1 MQLTEDQ
8 QKAATAIID
17 FLLSQESELVLS
29 AMAGAGKS
37 YLVSWFLKEGYSR
50 YIQTCSERHLP
61 VKYLTE
67 PVVVATT
74 NKAADVLSNNLG
86 KNVQTIHKYLG
97 LVVKNDFKTGNT
109 YLEKKEKFTQK
120 FNKIVFIDECSMV
133 DSYLYAYINEA
144 LINCKVIYVG
154 DKDQLAPVK
163 SGISPIFDPK
173 KKISVV
179 ELTENVRLKN
189 HPEMQELAF
198 QLKNTVQTKEFL
210 PIKVKKGVIEHLSGK
225 EFQSK
230 VNELFLVPNS
240 FNKIVTYTNKKAL
253 DYNNY
258 IKYNLRKYEAP
269 YVKGEH
275 YLVNSVLFTLDPDE
289 RKEVLF
295 NTDEEIIID
304 EVENPITYSYCSL
317 PFDVVPIKAHTLYN
331 SIPVSFLAPVDSTEL
346 INALKYEAKIKNWS
360 TYFKL
365 KEFIADV
372 RLADCSTVHKAQG
385 STYQNIFIDLD
396 DLSICK
402 SYETAA
408 RLLYVACTRATDH
421 VYLYGELAPRFGG
434 IIE

>member
-8 QKAATAIID
+8 QRAATAIID
-17 FLLSQESELVLS
+17 FLLSQESEMILS
-29 AMAGAGKS
+29 ASAGCGKS
-37 YLVSWFLKEGYSR
+37 FLVSWFLKEGYSR

-61 VKYLTE
+61 VRYPTE

-74 NKAADVLSNNLG
+74 NKAADVLSNNLE
-86 KNVQTIHKYLG
+86 KAVPTIHKYIG
-97 LVVKNDFKTGNT
+97 LIVKNDFKTGST
-109 YLEKKEKFTQK
+109 YLEKKDSFTQK

-163 SGISPIFDPK
+163 SGLSPIFDPK

-189 HPEMQELAF
+189 HPEMQELAL
-198 QLKNTVQTKEFL
+198 QLKTTVQTKEFL
-210 PIKVKKGVIEHLSGK
+210 PIKMRKGVIEHLSGK
-225 EFQSK
+225 DFQSK

-240 FNKIVTYTNKKAL
+240 VNKIVTYTNKKAL
-253 DYNNY
+253 AYNNY

-269 YVKGEH
+269 YVVGEH
-275 YLVNSVLFTLDPDE
+275 YLVNSVLFTLLPDNH
-289 RKEVLF
+289 KEVLF

-304 EVENPITYSYCSL
+304 AVADPITYSHCSL
-317 PFDVVPIKAHTLYN
+317 HFDVVPVQAHTTYN
-331 SIPVSFLAPVDSTEL
+331 SSPVSFLAPVDSTEF
-346 INALKYEAKIKNWS
+346 IDALKYEAKMKNWS

-421 VYLYGELAPRFGG
+421 VYLYGELASRFGG